1 MKKTKVKI
9 NKLVYLGM
17 SVLDFSKTPM
27 YEFWYGYI
35 KPKYG
40 DRAKLYYT
48 DTDSCIIYI
57 TTKDFYRYIAKDIEK
72 RFSTSNYDENHD
84 RPLPVGKNKK
94 VTGLFKDKSGGK
106 NMKEFP
112 ALREKNI
119 CILNE

>member
-17 SVLDFSKTPM
+17 SMLDFSKTPM

-57 TTKDFYRYIAKDIEK
+57 TTKDFYRYIAKDIENGLAHLTMM
-72 RFSTSNYDENHD
+72 RIMIDHFQLART
-84 RPLPVGKNKK
+84 KK
-94 VTGLFKDKSGGK
+94 
-106 NMKEFP
+106 
-112 ALREKNI
+112 
-119 CILNE
+119 